1 MLSPLSPFMEKETE
15 AGDGGGGEPLTSASS
30 PGCSHPSQHPVL
42 GSSLA
47 YSSSLWGWVGDG
59 AGKQDFLGRTLW
71 LIPASLE
78 ILVHLDTSWGAE
90 KAKVCFWKPW
100 PQTQATL
107 GSLLLL
113 QCPPEGLPAHCSC
126 WVALSFSTILLM
138 TPFK

>member
-1 MLSPLSPFMEKETE
+1 MGGEGSRSPL
-15 AGDGGGGEPLTSASS
+15 PLLLGVPTL
-30 PGCSHPSQHPVL
+30 PSTL
-42 GSSLA
+42 SLVA
-47 YSSSLWGWVGDG
+47 PWHNSSSLWGWVGDG